1 MDGSMIPFAF
11 AIFLLVGAFFGWKAG
26 SKASLYAGLGSAVLV
41 SSGGLW
47 AAQDPGNGYIFLT
60 AVAAGLTFVF
70 LSRLIKTKKFMPS
83 GMLLAVSALFLV
95 YTLLHLCPSYCPV
108 AKP

>member
-1 MDGSMIPFAF
+1 MDASMVPFAF
-11 AIFLLVGAFFGWKAG
+11 AIFLLVGAFFGWRAG

-47 AAQDPGNGYIFLT
+47 AVQDPKNGYIFLT
-60 AVAAGLTFVF
+60 TVAAGLTFVF
-70 LSRLIKTKKFMPS
+70 LSRLMKTKKIMPS
-83 GMLLAVSALFLV
+83 GMLFVVSALFLAYCV
-95 YTLLHLCPSYCPV
+95 MHLCPSYCPV